1 MYSISQGTFT
11 MLQLIGQPRW
21 SEAGAYVRVQAWWI
35 ILQQFEHA
43 SMTGTGSYVTDTLSC
58 QQQRKI

>member
-1 MYSISQGTFT
+1 MF
-11 MLQLIGQPRW
+11 QLIGQPRW
-21 SEAGAYVRVQAWWI
+21 SEAEAEAYVRVQAWWI